1 MFVSFAKEQKD
12 SPNRTMTKAEEIK
25 LLEEL
30 VVALT
35 KDGDPTY
42 CGDYFVNQLP
52 FIKEAIRLDV
62 SPDVYGKTVEEYHS
76 EMVQEAKD
84 IYATAE
90 AEALDLIAKAKKE
103 AARIEAQKNS
113 AYEDADVALGD
124 AITKLESV
132 RERL

>member
-1 MFVSFAKEQKD
+1 
-12 SPNRTMTKAEEIK
+12 MTKAKEIEAWK
-25 LLEEL
+25 VLLNT
-30 VVALT
+30 LT
-35 KDGDPTY
+35 EDSYTFGY
-42 CGDYFVNQLP
+42 VVNQLP

-90 AEALDLIAKAKKE
+90 AEAVGIIAKAKAE
-103 AARIEAQKNS
+103 ADRIEAQKNS
-113 AYEDADVALGD
+113 AYEDAHVALGD